1 MSCSGFHKVLQ
12 RSPERLITVIIV
24 FRDNGCKTVHGVVEE
39 FVEKYEHL
47 IVEYHV
53 LPEVML

>member
-1 MSCSGFHKVLQ
+1 MS
-12 RSPERLITVIIV
+12 ERLITVVIV

-53 LPEVML
+53 LPEVVI

>member
-12 RSPERLITVIIV
+12 QSPKRLITVIIV
-24 FRDNGCKTVHGVVEE
+24 FRDGRMKDVDS
-39 FVEKYEHL
+39 
-47 IVEYHV
+47 IVEDIREAYGHRIEEIHV